1 MELEESKRNASAEPA
16 PVSIRCYAE
25 LNDYLPPGW
34 RQVSFPWPVTH
45 RPRLEDVVAELR
57 VPPERIDVALVNG
70 GSASLDHRLAP
81 GDRVALYPVFEAL
94 DVTPLCRLPGRPLRR
109 TRFVADVHL
118 ARLARLLRMLGFDTL
133 WWRQARD
140 DDLVGSAEAEE
151 RVLLTRDRALASRED
166 VTRALWVWPATPG
179 AQVAAVL
186 DRLDLYAQVRPFTRC
201 MICNGQVTPVPKETV
216 AGRVPAGALRE
227 HGEFFDCAAC
237 GRVYWKGSHYRNM
250 RAWIDRLMAARA
262 SCTSG
267 PTPVTEMAP
276 PAEER

>member
-1 MELEESKRNASAEPA
+1 MAPEETGRNAGAEPA
-16 PVSIRCYAE
+16 PASIRCYAE
-25 LNDYLPPGW
+25 LNDYLPPDR

-45 RPRLEDVVAELR
+45 RPRLEEVVAALR

-70 GSASLDHRLAP
+70 GSTSLSHRLAP

-94 DVTPLCRLPGRPLRR
+94 DVTPLSRLPGRPLRR

-140 DDLVGSAEAEE
+140 DDLVGSAEAEG
-151 RVLLTRDRALASRED
+151 RVLLTRDRALAGRED

-179 AQVAAVL
+179 AQVAAIL

-201 MICNGQVTPVPKETV
+201 MVCNGQVTPVPQATV
-216 AGRVPAGALRE
+216 AERVPSGALRE
-227 HGEFFDCAAC
+227 HGEFFACAAC
-237 GRVYWKGSHYRNM
+237 GRVYWKGSHYRHM
-250 RAWIDRLMAARA
+250 LARIDGWMAARE
-262 SCTSG
+262 SGTSG
-267 PTPVTEMAP
+267 ATPVAKMAP
-276 PAEER
+276 PAEAR